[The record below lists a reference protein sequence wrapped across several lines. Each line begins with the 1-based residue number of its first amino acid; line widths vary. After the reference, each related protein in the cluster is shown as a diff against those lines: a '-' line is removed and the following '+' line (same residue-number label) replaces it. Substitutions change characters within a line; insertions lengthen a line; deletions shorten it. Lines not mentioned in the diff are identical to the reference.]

1 MGLSIHYSGKFKK
14 GASLPQMIEEV
25 EDIAKIYKWKYFVFD
40 TDFPAQSLEKE
51 SYNQRIYGINFTPP
65 ECETVSLTF
74 LSNGRM
80 SSLSHLRFFGKT
92 ATQAE
97 QEYLYMLSVKTQY
110 AGIEIHK
117 IIIHLL
123 KYLNEK
129 YFSELEVIDEGEY
142 WETGNE
148 ENLRLIFERYDDLI
162 RSFTSA
168 VENFPKKEGESFEA
182 YFSRLINKIRR
193 WK

>member
-40 TDFPAQSLEKE
+40 TDFPAQSLDKE
-51 SYNQRIYGINFTPP
+51 TYNQRIYGINFTPP

-80 SSLSHLRFFGKT
+80 SSLPHLKFFGKT
-92 ATQAE
+92 AAQTE

-110 AGIEIHK
+110 AGIETHK

-123 KYLNEK
+123 KYLNKK
-129 YFSELEVIDEGEY
+129 YFSEFKVTDEGQY
-142 WETGNE
+142 WETGDE
-148 ENLRLIFERYDDLI
+148 ERLKEVFARYNKLI
-162 RSFTSA
+162 DQFASS
-168 VENFPKKEGESFEA
+168 VENFPIKKGESFME
-182 YFSRLINKIRR
+182 YFERLLDQIR
-193 WK
+193 KEK